1 MRKIIFFVVSFYSL
15 MLLLVACGNGE
26 EVLYEQPRFSIRSD
40 IQGVTRTPVLD
51 GDGRGYF
58 IEGDVNTVFFQD
70 RNGKL
75 LKEIS
80 YTYGNTYY
88 WSDFQLENATD
99 GLLVSACYPPVK
111 ADRPT
116 DFSWDVT
123 SSNLAIAD
131 FLAASPVEVIQGVTT
146 DVVLKFNHLMH
157 KIVVKLK
164 ADGTTVTEEDLS
176 KAKISIYNFRPTAVI
191 DLLSA
196 EVKGASGTMARLEST
211 GVESAFILPPQTV
224 GTIEVKV
231 ELEDRSQTFRLSECK
246 VNSSFLTQLQSGKFF
261 TLVISVSRGSFTIT
275 GQDIDPW
282 GSQGEANGNIII

>member
-1 MRKIIFFVVSFYSL
+1 MD
-15 MLLLVACGNGE
+15 A
-26 EVLYEQPRFSIRSD
+26 LYEQPRFSIRSD
-40 IQGVTRTPVLD
+40 IQGVTRIPVLD

-282 GSQGEANGNIII
+282 GSQGEANGDIII

>member
-26 EVLYEQPRFSIRSD
+26 DALYEQPRFSIRSD
-40 IQGVTRTPVLD
+40 IQGVTRIPVLD

-88 WSDFQLENATD
+88 WSDFQLEKATD

-116 DFSWDVT
+116 DF
-123 SSNLAIAD
+123 
-131 FLAASPVEVIQGVTT
+131 PCE
-146 DVVLKFNHLMH
+146 
-157 KIVVKLK
+157 
-164 ADGTTVTEEDLS
+164 
-176 KAKISIYNFRPTAVI
+176 R
-191 DLLSA
+191 
-196 EVKGASGTMARLEST
+196 
-211 GVESAFILPPQTV
+211 
-224 GTIEVKV
+224 
-231 ELEDRSQTFRLSECK
+231 
-246 VNSSFLTQLQSGKFF
+246 
-261 TLVISVSRGSFTIT
+261 
-275 GQDIDPW
+275 
-282 GSQGEANGNIII
+282 

>member
-26 EVLYEQPRFSIRSD
+26 DALYEQPRFSIRSD
-40 IQGVTRTPVLD
+40 IQGVTRIPVLD

-211 GVESAFILPPQTV
+211 GVESAFYSTP
-224 GTIEVKV
+224 
-231 ELEDRSQTFRLSECK
+231 RFS
-246 VNSSFLTQLQSGKFF
+246 
-261 TLVISVSRGSFTIT
+261 T
-275 GQDIDPW
+275 GV
-282 GSQGEANGNIII
+282 